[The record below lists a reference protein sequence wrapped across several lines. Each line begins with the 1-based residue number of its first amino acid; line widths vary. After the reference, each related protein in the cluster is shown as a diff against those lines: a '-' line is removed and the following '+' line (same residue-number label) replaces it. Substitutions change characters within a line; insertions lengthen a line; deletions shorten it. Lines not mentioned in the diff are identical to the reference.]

1 VTIGIWEVYM
11 GMRNKKYL
19 LLLSIIFLCGCGE
32 SDTPSE
38 EPLKDQKTE
47 SIKENKKQD
56 IKKQDIKKQDI
67 KKQDIKKQ
75 LEPQNASFNPLK
87 EKTLFEICN
96 SVSLSLIKWSY
107 DQRQSKAICCSE
119 KMTED
124 QKSELLCELDWPF
137 SDVPS
142 CSSYD
147 TMRNEI
153 YAQYGRKFSTDKWKK
168 YFSKVSWYKPRDDY
182 QDTWLSDVALD
193 NVKRLVKMK
202 KNKQGCM
209 D

>member
-1 VTIGIWEVYM
+1 M
-11 GMRNKKYL
+11 SMRSKNYS

-38 EPLKDQKTE
+38 EPAKYQKTE
-47 SIKENKKQD
+47 SIKENKKQEV
-56 IKKQDIKKQDI
+56 KKQP
-67 KKQDIKKQ
+67 
-75 LEPQNASFNPLK
+75 EPQNASFDPLMGK
-87 EKTLFEICN
+87 DLFEICN